1 MQYYFVASF
10 VFAIVAG
17 VIAHSKGRNA
27 LGWFV
32 AGLLI
37 GPFAF
42 VVAVL
47 SNMPR
52 EGVFVPCAAC
62 GEVIRASASTCR
74 YCGSR
79 IEFTP

>member
-1 MQYYFVASF
+1 MQFYFVASF
-10 VFAIVAG
+10 VFAVVAG
-17 VIAHSKGRNA
+17 LIAHSKGRNA

-32 AGLLI
+32 CGLLI

-47 SNMPR
+47 SNLPR
-52 EGVFVPCAAC
+52 EGVFTPCPSC
-62 GEVIRASASTCR
+62 GEVIRASATKCR

-79 IEFTP
+79 LELGT